1 MFWTQNI
8 NLLLQPVLIPT
19 DYMSDDDKLNALT
32 RLVIFVCTIFALI
45 LRDTKI
51 ILFMIIIVIAIV
63 IIHSYQNR
71 FRTETEYF
79 LNKNNLDVVENK
91 TCIKPTKDNPFMNP
105 IIPVVFDNSDVTG
118 SNGACP
124 INNSKIQDQI
134 DTLYDE
140 SMYRDSDDIY
150 DRTTGKR
157 QFYTVPGSRIP
168 NDQTVFANWLYNR
181 GKSCKENNGEQCYD
195 NLYRDLRI

>member
-8 NLLLQPVLIPT
+8 NILLQPVLIPT

-45 LRDTKI
+45 LQDTKI

-63 IIHSYQNR
+63 IIHSFQNR
-71 FRTETEYF
+71 FRTQTESF

-91 TCIKPTKDNPFMNP
+91 TCIKPTKENPFMNP
-105 IIPVVFDNSDVTG
+105 IIPLVFEKSDITG
-118 SNGACP
+118 SSGACS

-168 NDQTVFANWLYNR
+168 NDQSVFANWLYNR
-181 GKSCKENNGEQCYD
+181 GQTCKENNGERCYD
-195 NLYRDLRI
+195 NMYRDLRI